1 MTVGA
6 LELRL
11 VIREALSL
19 KDKRRVVKG
28 LKDRLRSRFNVAVAE
43 TGAQDARQQA
53 VLGVVVVGTDARVL
67 GGVLNKVVDFVR
79 KHPTAQLS
87 DYSIEMR

>member
-1 MTVGA
+1 MTVGT
-6 LELRL
+6 LELHL

-28 LKDRLRSRFNVAVAE
+28 LKDRLKSRFDVAVAE
-43 TGAQDARQQA
+43 VGAQDVRQQA

-67 GGVLNKVVDFVR
+67 GQVLNKVVDFVR
-79 KHPTAQLS
+79 KHPTAQLN